1 MSESI
6 RIDLARLGDGLPG
19 VSKRRGGEHYEAAI
33 ICLTSQS
40 HVSGVKCKVKD
51 LEETRSELELRWSEQ
66 VTTQVENSWND
77 LEEATEKGAAGIA
90 ILVIL
95 ELTEY
100 TILRRAEKDTGIDY
114 WLAYQRD
121 VKDLGENVLK
131 HAARLEVSGIL
142 EQNPNNTIR
151 RRVKR
156 KLEQSKFSD
165 KTRLPA
171 YVLVAEFSIPEVCMV
186 SREVS

>member
-1 MSESI
+1 
-6 RIDLARLGDGLPG
+6 
-19 VSKRRGGEHYEAAI
+19 
-33 ICLTSQS
+33 
-40 HVSGVKCKVKD
+40 
-51 LEETRSELELRWSEQ
+51 
-66 VTTQVENSWND
+66 VENSWND

-121 VKDLGENVLK
+121 VKDVGENVLK